1 MALESL
7 AIPLDGYDSSL
18 HGMKLGT
25 TVWAYGKRFRLVE
38 VHTTLASTELTQY
51 SPVVYQDT
59 AFTITDDVSEGLV
72 ADYPLAAGFVVAS
85 GVPIST
91 SSVTYY
97 CWVQEYGVIHT
108 TPEGA
113 TLASVPAN
121 TDDDIAAG
129 DLLIVPAGSDAV
141 VDSISDAAD
150 ESSLIVGQ
158 YMRSIGTALVDV
170 TAATDVVTGVFA
182 NVRH

>member
-59 AFTITDDVSEGLV
+59 AFTITDDVSEGLWRTTR
-72 ADYPLAAGFVVAS
+72 LRRG
-85 GVPIST
+85 
-91 SSVTYY
+91 SS
-97 CWVQEYGVIHT
+97 W
-108 TPEGA
+108 PR
-113 TLASVPAN
+113 
-121 TDDDIAAG
+121 
-129 DLLIVPAGSDAV
+129 GSRSRQAV
-141 VDSISDAAD
+141 
-150 ESSLIVGQ
+150 
-158 YMRSIGTALVDV
+158 
-170 TAATDVVTGVFA
+170 
-182 NVRH
+182 